1 MAWRTKEAGMTVTTP
16 SLVHRTL
23 RPPKGLYHL
32 SFICTPIVKWRVA
45 LCLSSTFRVSRT
57 PLDAEGE
64 VQTHK
69 ISSQSPEHLESGRGS

>member
-1 MAWRTKEAGMTVTTP
+1 MTVTTP

-32 SFICTPIVKWRVA
+32 SFICAPIVKWRVA

-64 VQTHK
+64 VQTHN
-69 ISSQSPEHLESGRGS
+69 ISSLQSTWSLVGAVRQGQLKS